1 MDQPRKRSS
10 HRRESKLTF
19 RWVEDELALNEVIDE
34 IIVGSRY
41 AIDTEFHREK
51 TYYPKLALVQLKWG
65 TQTALVDPLAVDPRG
80 LARLFENDI
89 LAVFHAAQQDLEVLR
104 HASLVAPRNIFDC
117 QIAAGF
123 LGFSTP
129 SLATLVQAHKKIA
142 LSKGDRLTDW
152 LRRPLTSAQCV
163 YAADDVAHLLD
174 LHDQLSAQLN
184 ELGRISWVD
193 DACRDLVARPTGPI
207 ESHMAWL
214 KLKESRSL
222 KGSSRGVAQ
231 SLGQWREERAMRSDH
246 PPRRVMSD
254 MALLGIAQRVPKSVE
269 ELASTRGVDDR
280 HLSSEFCKEI
290 MAAIRDGAQRTVELP
305 GQENDD
311 VEKWARPALTLIT
324 AWIGELARKHKID
337 ASLLATRNDISAF
350 LKKSPEARLLHGW
363 RAEVVGDDLK
373 QIIAGT
379 VGLSVDRDGHLKLI
393 QAESS

>member
-1 MDQPRKRSS
+1 MT
-10 HRRESKLTF
+10 HL
-19 RWVEDELALNEVIDE
+19 WVEDDLALDEVIDE
-34 IIVGSRY
+34 ILLQPRY

-65 TQTALVDPLAVDPRG
+65 NKTALVDPLAVDPRG
-80 LARLFENDI
+80 LARLFESDI

-104 HASLVAPRNIFDC
+104 HAALVAPKNIFDS

-129 SLATLVQAHKKIA
+129 SLATLVQAIKKIA

-152 LRRPLTSAQCV
+152 LRRPLTPAQCV

-174 LHDQLSAQLN
+174 LHDELSSQLN
-184 ELGRISWVD
+184 ELGRTVWVA
-193 DACRDLVARPTGPI
+193 DACNDLVARPSGPI
-207 ESHMAWL
+207 ESHLAWL
-214 KLKESRSL
+214 KLKEARSL
-222 KGSSRGVAQ
+222 KGASRGVAQ
-231 SLGQWREERAMRSDH
+231 SVGQWREERAMRSDH
-246 PPRRVMSD
+246 PPRRIMSD
-254 MALLGIAQRVPKSVE
+254 MALLGIAQRVPKNVE

-290 MAAIRDGAQRTVELP
+290 MAAIRDGAQRTIALP
-305 GQENDD
+305 SHESDE

-337 ASLLATRNDISAF
+337 ATLLATRNDISAF
-350 LKKSPEARLLHGW
+350 LRKSPDARLLNGW
-363 RAEVVGDDLK
+363 RAVVIGDDLQK
-373 QIIAGT
+373 ILAGT

-393 QAESS
+393 EADNP

>member
-1 MDQPRKRSS
+1 MT
-10 HRRESKLTF
+10 HL
-19 RWVEDELALNEVIDE
+19 WVEDDLALDEIIDE
-34 IIVGSRY
+34 ILLHSRY

-65 TQTALVDPLAVDPRG
+65 NKTALVDPLAVDPRG
-80 LARLFENDI
+80 LARLFESDI

-104 HASLVAPRNIFDC
+104 HAALVAPKNIFDS

-129 SLATLVQAHKKIA
+129 SLATLVQAIKKIA

-152 LRRPLTSAQCV
+152 LRRPLTPAQCV

-174 LHDQLSAQLN
+174 LHDELSSQLN
-184 ELGRISWVD
+184 ELGRTVWVA
-193 DACRDLVARPTGPI
+193 DACNDLVARPSGPI
-207 ESHMAWL
+207 ESHLAWL
-214 KLKESRSL
+214 KLKEARSL
-222 KGSSRGVAQ
+222 KGASRGVAQ
-231 SLGQWREERAMRSDH
+231 SVGQWREERAMRSDH
-246 PPRRVMSD
+246 PPRRIMSD
-254 MALLGIAQRVPKSVE
+254 MALLGIAQRVPKNVE

-290 MAAIRDGAQRTVELP
+290 MAAIRDGAQRTIALP
-305 GQENDD
+305 SHESDE

-337 ASLLATRNDISAF
+337 ATLLATRNDISAF
-350 LKKSPEARLLHGW
+350 LRKTPDARLLNGW
-363 RAEVVGDDLK
+363 RAVVIGDDLQK
-373 QIIAGT
+373 ILAGT

-393 QAESS
+393 EADNP

>member
-1 MDQPRKRSS
+1 MT
-10 HRRESKLTF
+10 HR
-19 RWVEDELALNEVIDE
+19 WIEDESALDEVIDE
-34 IIVGSRY
+34 ILLQPRY

-65 TQTALVDPLAVDPRG
+65 EKTALVDPLAVDPRG
-80 LARLFENDI
+80 LARLFESEI

-104 HASLVAPRNIFDC
+104 HASFVAPKNIFDT

-123 LGFSTP
+123 LGYSTP
-129 SLATLVQAHKKIA
+129 SLATLVQAIKKVA

-152 LRRPLTSAQCV
+152 LRRPLTTAQCV

-174 LHDQLSAQLN
+174 LHDELSSQLN
-184 ELGRISWVD
+184 ELGRTVWVA
-193 DACRDLVARPTGPI
+193 DACNDLVARPSGPI
-207 ESHMAWL
+207 DSRLAWL
-214 KLKESRSL
+214 KLKEARSL

-231 SLGQWREERAMRSDH
+231 AVGQWREERAMRSDH

-254 MALLGIAQRVPKSVE
+254 MALLGIAQRVPKNVE

-290 MAAIRDGAQRTVELP
+290 MTAIREGAQHTIELP
-305 GQENDD
+305 SHESDD

-324 AWIGELARKHKID
+324 AWVGELARKNKID
-337 ASLLATRNDISAF
+337 ATLLATRSDISAF
-350 LKKSPEARLLHGW
+350 LRKSPDARLTQGW
-363 RAEVVGDDLK
+363 RAAVVGEDLNR
-373 QIIAGT
+373 ILSGT

-393 QAESS
+393 EADNA

>member
-1 MDQPRKRSS
+1 MT
-10 HRRESKLTF
+10 HR
-19 RWVEDELALNEVIDE
+19 WIEDESALDEVIDE
-34 IIVGSRY
+34 ILLQPRY

-65 TQTALVDPLAVDPRG
+65 EKTALVDPLAVDPRG
-80 LARLFENDI
+80 LARLFESEI

-104 HASLVAPRNIFDC
+104 HASLVAPKNIFDT

-123 LGFSTP
+123 LGYSTP
-129 SLATLVQAHKKIA
+129 SLATLVQAIKKVA

-152 LRRPLTSAQCV
+152 LRRPLTTAQCV
-163 YAADDVAHLLD
+163 YAADDVAHLFD
-174 LHDQLSAQLN
+174 LHDELSSQLN
-184 ELGRISWVD
+184 ELGRTVWVA
-193 DACRDLVARPTGPI
+193 DACNDLVARPSGPI
-207 ESHMAWL
+207 DSRLAWL

-231 SLGQWREERAMRSDH
+231 AVGQWREERAMRSDH

-254 MALLGIAQRVPKSVE
+254 MALLGIAQRVPKNVE

-290 MAAIRDGAQRTVELP
+290 MTAIREGAQHTIELP
-305 GQENDD
+305 SHESDD

-324 AWIGELARKHKID
+324 AWVGELARKNKID
-337 ASLLATRNDISAF
+337 ATLLATRSDISAF
-350 LKKSPEARLLHGW
+350 LRKSPDARLTQGW
-363 RAEVVGDDLK
+363 RAAVVGEDLNR
-373 QIIAGT
+373 ILSGT

-393 QAESS
+393 EADNA

>member
-1 MDQPRKRSS
+1 
-10 HRRESKLTF
+10 LTHL
-19 RWVEDELALNEVIDE
+19 WIEDDLALDEVVDE
-34 IIVGSRY
+34 ILLQPRY

-65 TQTALVDPLAVDPRG
+65 NKTALVDPLAVDPRG
-80 LARLFENDI
+80 LARLFESDI

-104 HASLVAPRNIFDC
+104 HASLVAPRNIFDS

-129 SLATLVQAHKKIA
+129 SLATLVQAIKKVA

-152 LRRPLTSAQCV
+152 LRRPLTPAQCL

-174 LHDQLSAQLN
+174 LHDELSSQLN
-184 ELGRISWVD
+184 ELGRTVWVA
-193 DACRDLVARPTGPI
+193 DACNDLVARPSGPI
-207 ESHMAWL
+207 ESHLAWL
-214 KLKESRSL
+214 KLKEARSL
-222 KGSSRGVAQ
+222 KGASRGVAQ
-231 SLGQWREERAMRSDH
+231 SVGQWREERAMRSDY
-246 PPRRVMSD
+246 PPRRIMSD
-254 MALLGIAQRVPKSVE
+254 MALLGIAQRVPKNVE

-290 MAAIRDGAQRTVELP
+290 MTAIRDGAQRTITLP
-305 GQENDD
+305 SHESDE

-337 ASLLATRNDISAF
+337 ASLLATRSDISAF
-350 LKKSPEARLLHGW
+350 LRKAPDARLLNGW
-363 RAEVVGDDLK
+363 RATVIGDDLK
-373 QIIAGT
+373 KILAGT

-393 QAESS
+393 EADSA

>member
-1 MDQPRKRSS
+1 MT
-10 HRRESKLTF
+10 HR
-19 RWVEDELALNEVIDE
+19 WIEDESALDEVIDE
-34 IIVGSRY
+34 ILLQPRY

-65 TQTALVDPLAVDPRG
+65 EKTALVDPLAVDPRG
-80 LARLFENDI
+80 LASLFESEI

-104 HASLVAPRNIFDC
+104 HASLVAPKNIFDT

-123 LGFSTP
+123 LGYSTP
-129 SLATLVQAHKKIA
+129 SLATLVQAIKKVA

-152 LRRPLTSAQCV
+152 LRRPLTTAQCV

-174 LHDQLSAQLN
+174 LHDELSSQLN
-184 ELGRISWVD
+184 ELGRTVWVA
-193 DACRDLVARPTGPI
+193 DACNDLVARPSGPI
-207 ESHMAWL
+207 DSRLAWL
-214 KLKESRSL
+214 KLKEARSL

-231 SLGQWREERAMRSDH
+231 AVGQWREERAMRSDH

-254 MALLGIAQRVPKSVE
+254 MALLGIAQRVPKNVE

-290 MAAIRDGAQRTVELP
+290 MTAIREGAQHTIELP
-305 GQENDD
+305 SHESDD

-324 AWIGELARKHKID
+324 AWVGELARKNKID
-337 ASLLATRNDISAF
+337 ATLLATRSDISAF
-350 LKKSPEARLLHGW
+350 LRKSPDARLTQGW
-363 RAEVVGDDLK
+363 RAAVVGEDLNR
-373 QIIAGT
+373 ILSGT

-393 QAESS
+393 EADNA